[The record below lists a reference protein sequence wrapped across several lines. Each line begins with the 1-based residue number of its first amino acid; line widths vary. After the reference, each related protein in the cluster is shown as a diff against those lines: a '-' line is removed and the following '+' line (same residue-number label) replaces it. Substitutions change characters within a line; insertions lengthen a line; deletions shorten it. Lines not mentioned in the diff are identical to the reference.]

1 MSPEGLL
8 LEASH
13 VEEDVVV
20 KPSPVGGDVAETA
33 HVASKGVGVALE
45 VLVVVPFHK

>member
-1 MSPEGLL
+1 MSPERLL
-8 LEASH
+8 LEAAH

-20 KPSPVGGDVAETA
+20 KPPPVGGDVAETA